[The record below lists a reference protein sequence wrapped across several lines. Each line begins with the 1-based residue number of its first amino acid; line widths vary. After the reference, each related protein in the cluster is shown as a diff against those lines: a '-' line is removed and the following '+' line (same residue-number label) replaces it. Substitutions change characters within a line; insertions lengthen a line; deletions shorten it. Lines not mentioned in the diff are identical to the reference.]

1 MAEIKNLAKAATR
14 IEKAIKSKE
23 RIILYGD
30 TDLDG
35 VCSVL
40 ILKEAIQSLGGAVS
54 KLYFPNRE
62 KDGYGLTLQGL
73 KELAGFA
80 PALIIMLDLGISNVA
95 EIAIAR
101 KNKFEVIIVDH
112 HEVIDKIPNA
122 NVVVDPKQPS
132 DSYAFK
138 GLAACGV
145 TFRLAEKLLGKQL
158 SPLLRKSLVE
168 LAAIGTI
175 ADMMPREDENIPLI
189 EEGLAELKDPL
200 RPAIRVLFGFEEF
213 LNMHHIEMKVT
224 QMISM
229 LNVREVEQ
237 GLPASIRFFTCADE
251 AETKEFAERLI
262 AKNKIRKEQVSSA
275 VDAVKERV
283 ANSPEAPCI
292 VEGDASFDY
301 LVLGSV
307 ASIISNEYGKP
318 AFIYR
323 VKENESLGSV
333 RSPSGYNTVEAMK
346 HCSDLLITYG
356 GHAKASGFRIKNEN
370 LEKFRA
376 CLLDYFSQHA

>member
-1 MAEIKNLAKAATR
+1 MAEIKNLGKAAKR
-14 IEKAIKSKE
+14 IEKAIKNRE

-40 ILKEAIQSLGGAVS
+40 ILKEAIQSLGGAVL

-62 KDGYGLTLQGL
+62 RDGYGLTLQGL
-73 KELAGFA
+73 EELKDLS
-80 PALIIMLDLGISNVA
+80 PAIIIMLDLGISNVA
-95 EIAIAR
+95 EIALAR

-122 NVVVDPKQPS
+122 NIVVDPKQPS
-132 DSYAFK
+132 DSYVFK

-168 LAAIGTI
+168 LATIGTV
-175 ADMMPREDENIPLI
+175 ADMMPREDENISLL
-189 EEGLAELKDPL
+189 EEGLAELEDPL
-200 RPAIRVLFGFEEF
+200 RPALRVLFGFDEF
-213 LNMHHIEMKVT
+213 LQMNHIEMKVT

-237 GLPASIRFFTCADE
+237 GLPASIRFLTGTDQ
-251 AETKEFAERLI
+251 AETREFAERLI
-262 AKNKIRKEQVSSA
+262 AKNKIRKEQVSFT
-275 VDAVKERV
+275 VDVVKERV
-283 ANSPEAPCI
+283 ANSLKAPCI

-307 ASIISNEYGKP
+307 ASIISNKYEKP
-318 AFIYR
+318 AFIYKI
-323 VKENESLGSV
+323 KENESLGSV
-333 RSPSGYNTVEAMK
+333 RAPSGYNTVEAMK
-346 HCSDLLITYG
+346 HCSNLLITYG

-370 LEKFRA
+370 LEKFKQ
-376 CLLDYFSQHA
+376 CLNNYFSNI